1 MNPLCKTA
9 KTLDTVFKIIK
20 ILLAI
25 ACITSL
31 AATALIGAALI
42 FDMDM
47 TKIGVSEPALILGEV
62 RLDLAPGF
70 EIPVM
75 DSLFYSLTELAMIL
89 VVSLFGFFAVK
100 CIRGMLAPMTE
111 GEPFRSVVAR
121 NLKKLAWLSIVYTA
135 VRFFLDG
142 LESFLFGHFFGDT
155 VAKLIEGSGITH
167 ISYDIES
174 DMSFLLVA
182 GVLFLLSYVF
192 RYAEE
197 LQKLSDETL

>member
-1 MNPLCKTA
+1 MNSLCKTA
-9 KTLDTVFKIIK
+9 KTLDTVFQIAK
-20 ILLAI
+20 ILLLI
-25 ACITSL
+25 ACIASAVAAIFAGALLLLGPDLENFGFVEQVLELGAVRLSIAPEFELPVENVLCHGLTSL
-31 AATALIGAALI
+31 GLL
-42 FDMDM
+42 
-47 TKIGVSEPALILGEV
+47 
-62 RLDLAPGF
+62 
-70 EIPVM
+70 
-75 DSLFYSLTELAMIL
+75 L
-89 VVSLFGFFAVK
+89 VVSVFGLLAVK
-100 CIRGMLAPMTE
+100 YIRNILTPMTE